1 MPNRCSAPGCRS
13 NYSGETPTPVFKM
26 PSGPPQLVTKWKS
39 FLHRENIEDIKNIHV
54 RLKHFHDEDVET
66 YFVIPQPDGTNLE
79 VKRTVPRLHRDA
91 VPKFLPGCPS
101 YLSVL
106 TKTQTRF
113 DRCAKE
119 RDQLDV
125 AITLSLKQQQ
135 KDEERF
141 KVSTLCELN
150 SKVNNLTL
158 PEDWLLCYL
167 GMNQLHFIK
176 PSISNENGAHVID
189 CSLTIDQSLC
199 TRGFLNSNQIPVSI
213 LKIQDLRDI
222 ENLLKE
228 LACQSINNHIT
239 ENSNHTYKHHIND
252 ASKLLRL
259 AIDEFSQSEDD
270 VYKENSMLT
279 TMQFIL
285 CQLENLLRNKNHRS
299 YNIVTIIVA
308 LKCQLISPACYQYLQ
323 SLDSLFL
330 PHHSTLKRLYSKIGL
345 DSEFRSFLESATSQ
359 FNQREKHVIVQMDEI
374 HVKSELTYK
383 GGRVFGSSLNA
394 NGPAKTIFAFMVSS
408 LSKKWSTIVRLLP
421 CSNSSAAEL
430 FPIIKMVIEDIERC
444 GLYVQVLCTDN
455 YPMNVSIF
463 KLFSPTNTLDHIVP
477 HILDA
482 DRPLFLI
489 FDFVHILKTIRNNW
503 VNQND
508 YRKSFS
514 YPNFEDF
521 STTYTASFE
530 DIRNL

>member
-54 RLKHFHDEDVET
+54 CLKHFHDEDVET

-199 TRGFLNSNQIPVSI
+199 TRGFLNSNQITVSI

-228 LACQSINNHIT
+228 LACQSINNHI
-239 ENSNHTYKHHIND
+239 S
-252 ASKLLRL
+252 
-259 AIDEFSQSEDD
+259 F
-270 VYKENSMLT
+270 
-279 TMQFIL
+279 
-285 CQLENLLRNKNHRS
+285 CQ
-299 YNIVTIIVA
+299 I
-308 LKCQLISPACYQYLQ
+308 
-323 SLDSLFL
+323 
-330 PHHSTLKRLYSKIGL
+330 
-345 DSEFRSFLESATSQ
+345 LESERRLKLSSILKNFSSQGVVHDLSLKEFIDSFSTSQ
-359 FNQREKHVIVQMDEI
+359 E
-374 HVKSELTYK
+374 
-383 GGRVFGSSLNA
+383 
-394 NGPAKTIFAFMVSS
+394 PASTPHMEHFLSYTRIF
-408 LSKKWSTIVRLLP
+408 
-421 CSNSSAAEL
+421 
-430 FPIIKMVIEDIERC
+430 
-444 GLYVQVLCTDN
+444 
-455 YPMNVSIF
+455 
-463 KLFSPTNTLDHIVP
+463 
-477 HILDA
+477 
-482 DRPLFLI
+482 
-489 FDFVHILKTIRNNW
+489 
-503 VNQND
+503 VN
-508 YRKSFS
+508 
-514 YPNFEDF
+514 
-521 STTYTASFE
+521 
-530 DIRNL
+530 